1 MNLVE
6 HEPVILLR
14 QVLVEVPL
22 KLSADLPESRAISLG
37 IITTNNSAIHGM
49 RTSEKN
55 LNGNKGR
62 YNNNN
67 LTGLYSCSCQHNP
80 VSQQFV
86 I

>member
-1 MNLVE
+1 MNLAE

-22 KLSADLPESRAISLG
+22 KLTVDLPESRAITLG
-37 IITTNNSAIHGM
+37 IITTNNSAIDGT

-55 LNGNKGR
+55 MNGNKGR

-67 LTGLYSCSCQHNP
+67 LTGLYSCSCQYSP